1 MVDAAI
7 RPLIAAVSEAAD
19 HALELWAGGA
29 TQVRRWEKTP
39 GQPVCEADLAVNMML
54 RASLG
59 EIAPDAGWL
68 SEETADNDER
78 LFADRLWV
86 VDPIDGTRDYLA
98 GKPGWAV
105 SVALIEHGEPVI
117 GILAAPA
124 RNELWI
130 AQAGQGARRNDKIL
144 RASERSGLSG
154 ARVPVDHLPEA
165 DADLTIV
172 FKPNS
177 IALRMAMV
185 AANEADL
192 LATIR
197 WGNEWDIAASALIAQ
212 EAGAIVTDALGGA
225 LRFNRPNPT
234 AFGVLCCAPAI
245 HAAAVERLHDRAQAL
260 LGTP

>member
-1 MVDAAI
+1 MADGAI
-7 RPLIAAVSEAAD
+7 RPLIDAVSQAAD

-29 TQVRRWEKTP
+29 TQVARWEKTP
-39 GQPVCEADLAVNMML
+39 GQPVCDADLAVDRML
-54 RASLG
+54 RTSLAR
-59 EIAPDAGWL
+59 IAPDAAWL
-68 SEETADNDER
+68 SEETADNADR
-78 LFADRLWV
+78 LTSDRLWV

-105 SVALIEHGEPVI
+105 SVALIEHGTPVI

-130 AQAGQGARRNDKIL
+130 AQVGKGARRNGSIL
-144 RASERSGLSG
+144 RASGRRMLAG
-154 ARVPVDHLPEA
+154 ARVPVDHLPEV
-165 DADLTIV
+165 DRDLISV
-172 FKPNS
+172 HKPNS

-185 AANEADL
+185 AADEADL

-212 EAGAIVTDALGGA
+212 EAGAAVTDVLGGA

-245 HAAAVERLHDRAQAL
+245 HGAALERLHDRAQAT
-260 LGTP
+260 LGG